1 MDWEPNE
8 WQAILIAIIAAPC
21 IFVLLWVAMAL
32 F

>member
-8 WQAILIAIIAAPC
+8 WQIILMTIIAAPC
-21 IFVLLWVAMAL
+21 IYVLLWVFMAL